1 MFNKALIFA
10 TKKHEGQ
17 TRRQGT
23 PYIYHPIKVA
33 KLVMEAGYGEKYQI
47 VALLH
52 DTLEDTDTTEDE
64 LRQFGD
70 DILEAV
76 KLLTRPKEI
85 DEDEYVSKIL
95 ENKLARVVK
104 NADKIDN
111 IYDCAFN
118 GEVGTDRN
126 IKDEKWGR
134 KYIDKAKSYYKGKF
148 SPALDDA
155 IVKAERFLDS
165 KKYENRVNPNYTKVW
180 MKLYKEK

>member
-52 DTLEDTDTTEDE
+52 DTLEDTDATEDE

-70 DILEAV
+70 DVLEAV
-76 KLLTRPKEI
+76 KLLTRTKGM
-85 DEDEYVSKIL
+85 DENEYVDRILKNKI
-95 ENKLARVVK
+95 ARAVK

-111 IYDCAFN
+111 LYDCAFN
-118 GEVGTDRN
+118 GEPGKIRDK
-126 IKDEKWGR
+126 KDYKWGK
-134 KYIDKAKSYYKGKF
+134 KYVEKTKKYYKGKF

-155 IVKAERFLDS
+155 IMNAEKFLESKTYEERIYPEYS
-165 KKYENRVNPNYTKVW
+165 KKE
-180 MKLYKEK
+180 MKLYKR